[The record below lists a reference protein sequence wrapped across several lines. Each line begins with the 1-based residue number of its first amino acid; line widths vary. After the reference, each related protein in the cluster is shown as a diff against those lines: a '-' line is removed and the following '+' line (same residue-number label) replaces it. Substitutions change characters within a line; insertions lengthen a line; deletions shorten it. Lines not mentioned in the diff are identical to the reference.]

1 MKGWIIKLVCPGN
14 ANSVAHDRLLLLK
27 NATVNRGLGFDAVCD
42 EKEVVIAYSERQ
54 HFADD
59 YWRGSKYNV
68 WEKEFGVDQTT
79 GQMWHVKDRYEQAHP
94 SKGFLHPVSH
104 EWEIQE
110 TFFNLYNITP
120 KWINCC
126 ENCPELPQTKY
137 GAEDNH
143 NDTLARQRQEAEG
156 RGIEDKETGQ
166 WSGAVG
172 MLQRDEADYAL
183 PDFALTYRKS
193 KVAAFSPAYRFTPLY
208 WIFKEPVYWYYA
220 ER

>member
-54 HFADD
+54 HFVDD
-59 YWRGSKYNV
+59 YWGGSAYNR
-68 WEKEFGVDQTT
+68 WEKEFGVDQIN
-79 GQMWHVKDRYEQAHP
+79 GQMWDVKDRYEQAHP

-126 ENCPELPQTKY
+126 ENCPKLPQTKY
-137 GAEDNH
+137 GAEDIL

-156 RGIEDKETGQ
+156 
-166 WSGAVG
+166 
-172 MLQRDEADYAL
+172 
-183 PDFALTYRKS
+183 
-193 KVAAFSPAYRFTPLY
+193 
-208 WIFKEPVYWYYA
+208 
-220 ER
+220 